1 VSDQPAFESLEGLRG
16 TGKSTIA
23 PLLAAVRKA
32 VLVPTVP
39 SFYQPLRRQIDIREN
54 VEARMCFYL
63 SALFTAIDDIQR
75 YLSAGIPVVVESY
88 LARCLANHE
97 ALGARLHVTLPPDLP
112 QPVTYQ
118 LVCAEDERQRRL
130 AERSKPISRWDA
142 PGENASDRIADAYAQ
157 FPMHRVDTT
166 GLGPDQVVSA
176 ILATD
181 ASGARRRADTEPLG
195 AHAHVLPAVPRRAE
209 GALRRL

>member
-1 VSDQPAFESLEGLRG
+1 MSDLPLFESLEGLRG

-23 PLLAAVRKA
+23 PLLSAAREA

-39 SFYQPLRRQIDIREN
+39 IFYQPLRREIDIRQN

-63 SALFTAIDDIQR
+63 SALFTAVDEIQR

-88 LARCLANHE
+88 FARCLANHQ
-97 ALGARLHVTLPPDLP
+97 ALGARLGATLPPDLP

-130 AERSKPISRWDA
+130 AERHKPISRWDA
-142 PGENASDRIADAYAQ
+142 LGEDAADRIADAYTQ

-166 GLGPDQVVSA
+166 GLEPDQVVKA

-181 ASGARRRADTEPLG
+181 AQGAHHRADTEPVG
-195 AHAHVLPAVPRRAE
+195 AHPYVLPPVPRRAE
-209 GALRRL
+209 GAHLP